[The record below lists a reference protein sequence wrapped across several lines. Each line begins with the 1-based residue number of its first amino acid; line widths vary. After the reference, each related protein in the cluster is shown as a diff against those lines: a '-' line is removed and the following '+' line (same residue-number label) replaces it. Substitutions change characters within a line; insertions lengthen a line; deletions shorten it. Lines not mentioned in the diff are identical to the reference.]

1 MISLPDVWAE
11 LVGLA
16 QTPLRGQ
23 ASDIFTDLTVLQ
35 RLSDRRGRANALC
48 VRADGADA
56 VAGLERSIEGAE
68 ITIASER
75 AHRVGGSLVDARGRH
90 LPSQHSGGE
99 QQRVAIAGA
108 APRWCGCWTGAWP
121 KAS

>member
-35 RLSDRRGRANALC
+35 RLSDRRGRANALY

-75 AHRVGGSLVDARGRH
+75 AHRVGARWST
-90 LPSQHSGGE
+90 P
-99 QQRVAIAGA
+99 AGA
-108 APRWCGCWTGAWP
+108 TCRRSSRAASSSGWRSPAPRRAWGGCWTEAWP